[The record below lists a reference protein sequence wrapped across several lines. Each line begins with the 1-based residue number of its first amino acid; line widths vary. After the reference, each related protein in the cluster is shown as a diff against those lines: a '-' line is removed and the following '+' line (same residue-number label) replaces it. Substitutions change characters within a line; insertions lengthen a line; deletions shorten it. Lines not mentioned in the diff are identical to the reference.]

1 MQVERDRINSKI
13 KRWLITGII
22 EDDVVERSVVTWF
35 DKLLINNARICQWKI
50 NYYALIDLK
59 IVEREVVDALDY
71 QILLT
76 EVKQLGYQLAI
87 VGG

>member
-35 DKLLINNARICQWKI
+35 DKLLINNAWICQWEI

-76 EVKQLGYQLAI
+76 EIEQLGYQLAI